1 MSYIWGNFS
10 YNIKTIMNM
19 IHFHIQLHVNK
30 KFEKCY
36 TIFTG
41 ASKNRLYHLFQLA
54 DEDLGGFKAPCSGSV
69 GTTVDIIRSLE
80 DKQG

>member
-1 MSYIWGNFS
+1 LDVRRTKI
-10 YNIKTIMNM
+10 
-19 IHFHIQLHVNK
+19 NK

-69 GTTVDIIRSLE
+69 GW
-80 DKQG
+80 Q

>member
-1 MSYIWGNFS
+1 VDVRRTKI
-10 YNIKTIMNM
+10 
-19 IHFHIQLHVNK
+19 NK

-54 DEDLGGFKAPCSGSV
+54 DEDLGGFKAPCSNQN
-69 GTTVDIIRSLE
+69 R
-80 DKQG
+80 